1 MQIICDGMQRS
12 GSTWS
17 FNVVKGLL
25 QRCRPGEE
33 IYGGYDENIAGFFAS
48 VPHTARHV
56 VLKCHLLDPV
66 GKAMAR
72 SGQAKIIYTWRNLPD
87 ALVSFF
93 NMFGGDFEH
102 AFLVLTA
109 SLVIYRFHVRGK
121 NALMIGYDELMQQ
134 PREAIG
140 RIAAH
145 LGLEPDPAV
154 MAQVAEEQSLE
165 QVRRRVAQLDAV
177 EDERLV
183 RHENTAY
190 DPETILHRRH
200 IRDGSSGY
208 GARALTAEQLG
219 RLEALRQEYGFF

>member
-25 QRCRPGEE
+25 AHCKPGEE
-33 IYGGYDENIAGFFAS
+33 IYGGYDENIADFFAS

-72 SGQAKIIYTWRNLPD
+72 SGQARIIYTWRNLPD
-87 ALVSFF
+87 ALVSFMT
-93 NMFGGDFEH
+93 MFGGDFEH

-121 NALMIGYDELMQQ
+121 NALMIGYDELLNQ
-134 PREAIG
+134 PREAVQ
-140 RIAAH
+140 RVAAY
-145 LGLEPDPAV
+145 LGLEPAPAV
-154 MAQVAEEQSLE
+154 IDQLVHEQSLE
-165 QVRRRVAQLDAV
+165 QVRQRVEQFAALPDDA
-177 EDERLV
+177 
-183 RHENTAY
+183 H
-190 DPETILHRRH
+190 DPETILHRNH
-200 IRDGSSGY
+200 IRDGSTGY
-208 GARALTAEQLG
+208 GAKLLTKEQLD